1 MILTFKL
8 PFTNLLAAETFIDV
22 SVVINLILL
31 IATDYVDRNYR
42 ENIYVFLNTI
52 LVIHS
57 LEMVFAALWYIL
69 LSIASNSFCFTEC
82 CPSNELQEVFLRAF

>member
-31 IATDYVDRNYR
+31 IATDYVDRYISLIKLMVCINL
-42 ENIYVFLNTI
+42 IKQI
-52 LVIHS
+52 LSEIIEKIS
-57 LEMVFAALWYIL
+57 TF
-69 LSIASNSFCFTEC
+69 S
-82 CPSNELQEVFLRAF
+82 